1 MSEGDGT
8 LQPCV
13 AKVPAPTLSSTGGL
27 VVFLI
32 RKTVPETI
40 EICTAR
46 SRR

>member
-27 VVFLI
+27 VVF

-40 EICTAR
+40 EVCTAGG
-46 SRR
+46 RR